1 MTKNNIPVEVRAR
14 IVAAAED
21 IYEQLGRETFPT
33 VDTVRRAAKADMN
46 TTSMVMKDWR
56 RQQTIQAVPLAVTV
70 PEAVVQANTSALAQL
85 WAEAQELANESLRA
99 AQSTWE
105 VEREELDVMRKEL
118 STAFE
123 DQASDYEDA
132 ITKILS
138 LENKINDQELQHSN
152 AMDELNFE
160 HSEELRKRKDELG
173 QVYEELSQSQ
183 KEAEHAI
190 LKASEEARRV
200 QDIREELERAYR
212 TIEDEKLSKKTI
224 LTELDAARKAE
235 AVLLSEVQKM
245 GSDIDRLTYK
255 HQSSFD
261 ALSAKVLELENE
273 LNIAKIEGSAAM
285 TDTSTARESLARL
298 EGRLATYQEIL
309 QKDENEKNILNKNDR

>member
-1 MTKNNIPVEVRAR
+1 PVEVRER
-14 IVAAAED
+14 IIAAAED

-46 TTSMVMKDWR
+46 TTSTVMKDWR
-56 RQQTIQAVPLAVTV
+56 RQQTTQAVPVAVTV
-70 PEAVVQANTSALAQL
+70 PEAVVQANASALAQL

-118 STAFE
+118 SNAYE
-123 DQASDYEDA
+123 YQASDLEEA

-138 LENKINDQELQHSN
+138 LEDRINEQEAQHST
-152 AMDELNFE
+152 AMRELSFE
-160 HSEELRKRKDELG
+160 HSEELRKRKVELE
-173 QVYEELSQSQ
+173 QVYEKLSEIQ

-190 LKASEEARRV
+190 LKVAEEARRV

-212 TIEDEKLSKKTI
+212 TIEDEKESKKII
-224 LTELDAARKAE
+224 LIELDAARKTEVA
-235 AVLLSEVQKM
+235 LLSEVQKL
-245 GSDIDRLTYK
+245 GSDIERATDK
-255 HQSSFD
+255 HQSTFD
-261 ALSAKVLELENE
+261 ALSARVLELENE
-273 LNIAKIEGSAAM
+273 LSIAKAERSEAM
-285 TDTSTARESLARL
+285 TDTSIARENLARL

-309 QKDENEKNILNKNDR
+309 QKNEQDKNV

>member
-1 MTKNNIPVEVRAR
+1 MTKSNIPVEVRDR
-14 IVAAAED
+14 IIAAAEE

-56 RQQTIQAVPLAVTV
+56 RQQTTQAVPVAVTV

-85 WAEAQELANESLRA
+85 WSEAQELANESLRA

-118 STAFE
+118 STAYE
-123 DQASDYEDA
+123 DQASDLEEA

-138 LENKINDQELQHSN
+138 LENKINDQEVQHSN
-152 AMDELNFE
+152 YVRELNFE
-160 HSEELRKRKDELG
+160 HSEELRKRKDELE
-173 QVYEELSQSQ
+173 QAYEKLNVSQ
-183 KEAEHAI
+183 KEAEHAV
-190 LKASEEARRV
+190 LKAAEEARRV
-200 QDIREELERAYR
+200 QDIREELERAYG
-212 TIEDEKLSKKTI
+212 TIEYEKDSKKII
-224 LTELDAARKAE
+224 LTDLDASRKRE
-235 AVLLSEVQKM
+235 AVLLSEVQKL
-245 GSDIDRLTYK
+245 GSDIERATDK

-261 ALSAKVLELENE
+261 AQSARILELENE
-273 LNIAKIEGSAAM
+273 LNTARIGHSKAIA
-285 TDTSTARESLARL
+285 DTSTARENLARL

-309 QKDENEKNILNKNDR
+309 KKNEQDKNV

>member
-1 MTKNNIPVEVRAR
+1 MTKNNIPVEVRER
-14 IVAAAED
+14 IIAAAED

-56 RQQTIQAVPLAVTV
+56 RQQTTQAVPVAVTV

-118 STAFE
+118 STAYE
-123 DQASDYEDA
+123 DQASDFEEA

-138 LENKINDQELQHSN
+138 LEDRINDQEVQHSN
-152 AMDELNFE
+152 YVRELHFE
-160 HSEELRKRKDELG
+160 HSEELNKRKDELE
-173 QVYEELSQSQ
+173 QVYEKLSVSQ

-190 LKASEEARRV
+190 LKAAEEARRV
-200 QDIREELERAYR
+200 EDIREELERAYR
-212 TIEDEKLSKKTI
+212 TIEDEKDSKKII
-224 LTELDAARKAE
+224 LIELDTARKTE
-235 AVLLSEVQKM
+235 AALLSEVQKL
-245 GSDIDRLTYK
+245 GSDIERATDK
-255 HQSSFD
+255 HLSSFD
-261 ALSAKVLELENE
+261 TQSARILELENE
-273 LNIAKIEGSAAM
+273 LNIARIDHSKAIA
-285 TDTSTARESLARL
+285 DTSIARENLARL

-309 QKDENEKNILNKNDR
+309 KKNEQDKNV

>member
-1 MTKNNIPVEVRAR
+1 MTKSNIPVEVRDR
-14 IVAAAED
+14 IIAAAEE

-56 RQQTIQAVPLAVTV
+56 RQQTTQAVPVAVTV

-118 STAFE
+118 STAYE
-123 DQASDYEDA
+123 DQASDFEEA

-138 LENKINDQELQHSN
+138 LEDRINEQEVQHSN
-152 AMDELNFE
+152 AMRELSFE
-160 HSEELRKRKDELG
+160 HSEELRKRKDELE
-173 QVYEELSQSQ
+173 QVYGKLSESQ

-190 LKASEEARRV
+190 LKAAEEARRV
-200 QDIREELERAYR
+200 EDIREELERAYR
-212 TIEDEKLSKKTI
+212 TIEDEKDSKKII
-224 LTELDAARKAE
+224 LIELDTARKTE
-235 AVLLSEVQKM
+235 AALLSEVQKL
-245 GSDIDRLTYK
+245 GSDIERATDK

-261 ALSAKVLELENE
+261 TQSARILELENE
-273 LNIAKIEGSAAM
+273 LNIARIDHSKAIA
-285 TDTSTARESLARL
+285 DTSTARENLARL

-309 QKDENEKNILNKNDR
+309 QKNEQSKNV

>member
-1 MTKNNIPVEVRAR
+1 MTKNNIPVEVRDR
-14 IVAAAED
+14 IVAAAEE

-46 TTSMVMKDWR
+46 TTSTVMKDWR
-56 RQQTIQAVPLAVTV
+56 RQQTTQAVPVAVTV
-70 PEAVVQANTSALAQL
+70 PEAVVQANASALAQL

-118 STAFE
+118 SNAYE
-123 DQASDYEDA
+123 DQASDLEEA

-138 LENKINDQELQHSN
+138 LEDRVNDQEVQHSN
-152 AMDELNFE
+152 AMRELSFE
-160 HSEELRKRKDELG
+160 HSEELRKRKDELE
-173 QVYEELSQSQ
+173 QVYEKLSESQ

-190 LKASEEARRV
+190 LKAAEEARRV

-212 TIEDEKLSKKTI
+212 TIEDEKDSKKVI
-224 LTELDAARKAE
+224 LNELDVSRKTEAA
-235 AVLLSEVQKM
+235 LLSEVQKL
-245 GSDIDRLTYK
+245 GSDIERATDK

-261 ALSAKVLELENE
+261 TLSARILELEKE
-273 LNIAKIEGSAAM
+273 LNIARIERSTAIA
-285 TDTSTARESLARL
+285 DTSTARENLARL

-309 QKDENEKNILNKNDR
+309 QKNEQDKNV

>member
-1 MTKNNIPVEVRAR
+1 MTKSNIPVEVRDR
-14 IVAAAED
+14 IIAAAEE

-56 RQQTIQAVPLAVTV
+56 RQQTTQAVPVAVTV

-118 STAFE
+118 STAYE
-123 DQASDYEDA
+123 DQASDFEEA

-138 LENKINDQELQHSN
+138 LEDRINEQEEQHST
-152 AMDELNFE
+152 AMRELSFE
-160 HSEELRKRKDELG
+160 HSEELRKRKDELE
-173 QVYEELSQSQ
+173 QVYGKLSESQ

-190 LKASEEARRV
+190 LKAAEEARRV
-200 QDIREELERAYR
+200 EDIREELERAYR
-212 TIEDEKLSKKTI
+212 TIEDEKDSKKII
-224 LTELDAARKAE
+224 LIELDTARKTE
-235 AVLLSEVQKM
+235 AALLSEVQKL
-245 GSDIDRLTYK
+245 GSDIERATDK

-261 ALSAKVLELENE
+261 TQSARILELENE
-273 LNIAKIEGSAAM
+273 LNIARIDHSKAIA
-285 TDTSTARESLARL
+285 DTSTARENLARL

-309 QKDENEKNILNKNDR
+309 QKNEQSKNV

>member
-1 MTKNNIPVEVRAR
+1 MTKSNIPVEVRDR
-14 IVAAAED
+14 IIAAAEE

-56 RQQTIQAVPLAVTV
+56 RQQTTQAVPVAVTV

-85 WAEAQELANESLRA
+85 WVEAQELANESLRA

-118 STAFE
+118 STAYE
-123 DQASDYEDA
+123 DQASDFEEA

-138 LENKINDQELQHSN
+138 LEDRINEQEVQHSN
-152 AMDELNFE
+152 AMRELSFE
-160 HSEELRKRKDELG
+160 HSEELRKRKDELE
-173 QVYEELSQSQ
+173 QVYGKLSESQ

-190 LKASEEARRV
+190 LKAAEEARRV
-200 QDIREELERAYR
+200 EDIREELERAYR
-212 TIEDEKLSKKTI
+212 TIEDEKDSKKII
-224 LTELDAARKAE
+224 LIELDTARKTE
-235 AVLLSEVQKM
+235 AALLSEVQKL
-245 GSDIDRLTYK
+245 GSDIERATDK

-261 ALSAKVLELENE
+261 TQSARILELENE
-273 LNIAKIEGSAAM
+273 LNIARIDHSKAIA
-285 TDTSTARESLARL
+285 DTSTARENLARL

-309 QKDENEKNILNKNDR
+309 QKNEQSKNV

>member
-1 MTKNNIPVEVRAR
+1 MTKNNIPVEVRER
-14 IVAAAED
+14 IIAAAED

-46 TTSMVMKDWR
+46 TTSTVMKDWR
-56 RQQTIQAVPLAVTV
+56 RQQTTQAVPVAVTV
-70 PEAVVQANTSALAQL
+70 PEAVVQANASALAQL

-118 STAFE
+118 SNAYE
-123 DQASDYEDA
+123 YQASDLEEA

-138 LENKINDQELQHSN
+138 LEDRINEQEAQHST
-152 AMDELNFE
+152 AMRELSFE
-160 HSEELRKRKDELG
+160 HSEELRKRKVELE
-173 QVYEELSQSQ
+173 QVYEKLSEFQ

-190 LKASEEARRV
+190 LKVAEEARRV

-212 TIEDEKLSKKTI
+212 TIEDEKESKKII
-224 LTELDAARKAE
+224 LIELDAARKTEVA
-235 AVLLSEVQKM
+235 LLSEVQKL
-245 GSDIDRLTYK
+245 GSDIERATDK
-255 HQSSFD
+255 HQSTFD
-261 ALSAKVLELENE
+261 ALSARVLELENE
-273 LNIAKIEGSAAM
+273 LSIAKAERSEAM
-285 TDTSTARESLARL
+285 TDTSIARENLARL

-309 QKDENEKNILNKNDR
+309 QKNEQDKNV